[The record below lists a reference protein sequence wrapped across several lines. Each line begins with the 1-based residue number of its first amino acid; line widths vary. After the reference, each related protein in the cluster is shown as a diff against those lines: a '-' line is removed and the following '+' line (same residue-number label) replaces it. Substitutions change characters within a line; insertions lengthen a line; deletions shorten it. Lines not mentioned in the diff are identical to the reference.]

1 MRPSHRSNRHVPTLR
16 PKTSNRGVG
25 LIEVL
30 VSLLVFSLGVLGLV
44 GLQARSVQ
52 IETQAG
58 DRTRA
63 ANLANEVVTQMW
75 VNQTTGLS
83 EKQLED
89 WNKRVEDTSTAGLP
103 GGVGEV
109 SEPDANGVVTIT
121 VTWRPPTLLSKEE
134 PPQKYLTQ
142 VVLP

>member
-1 MRPSHRSNRHVPTLR
+1 MRPSHRSNCRVPTLP
-16 PKTSNRGVG
+16 PKASNRGVG

-75 VNQTTGLS
+75 VNQTTSLP
-83 EKQLED
+83 EKQLEG
-89 WNKRVEDTSTAGLP
+89 WNDRVKDTSTAGLP
-103 GGVGEV
+103 GGVGKV

-121 VTWRPPTLLSKEE
+121 IEWRPPTRLSEKE

>member
-1 MRPSHRSNRHVPTLR
+1 MPQSHRSNRRVPTYP
-16 PKTSNRGVG
+16 PKASNRGVG

-63 ANLANEVVTQMW
+63 ANLANELVTQMW
-75 VNQTTGLS
+75 VNQTTSLS

-89 WNKRVEDTSTAGLP
+89 WNDRVRDTSTAGLP

-121 VTWRPPTLLSKEE
+121 IAWRPPTRLSEKE
-134 PPQKYLTQ
+134 PDQKYLTQ

>member
-1 MRPSHRSNRHVPTLR
+1 MRPSHRSHRRGPTLP
-16 PKTSNRGVG
+16 PKASIRGVG

-44 GLQARSVQ
+44 GLQARAVQ

-75 VNQTTGLS
+75 VNQTTSLP
-83 EKQLED
+83 EKQLGD
-89 WNKRVEDTSTAGLP
+89 WNDRVKDTSTGGLP
-103 GGVGEV
+103 EGVGEV

-121 VTWRPPTLLSKEE
+121 ITWRPPTLLSEEE

-142 VVLP
+142 VVIP

>member
-1 MRPSHRSNRHVPTLR
+1 MRPSHRSNRRVPTL
-16 PKTSNRGVG
+16 PTKASNRGVG

-75 VNQTTGLS
+75 VNQTTYLS
-83 EKQLED
+83 PAQLEG
-89 WNKRVEDTSTAGLP
+89 WNDRVKDPSTGGLP
-103 GGVGEV
+103 SGVVTV
-109 SEPDANGVVTIT
+109 SKPDADRVVTIT
-121 VTWRPPTLLSKEE
+121 IEWRPPTRLSEEE

>member
-1 MRPSHRSNRHVPTLR
+1 MPPSHRSNRRVPTLP
-16 PKTSNRGVG
+16 PKASNRGVG

-83 EKQLED
+83 EKQLEN
-89 WNKRVEDTSTAGLP
+89 WNDRVEDTSTAGLP

-109 SEPDANGVVTIT
+109 SKPDANGVVTIT
-121 VTWRPPTLLSKEE
+121 ITWQPPTRLSKEE
-134 PPQKYLTQ
+134 PQKYLTQ
-142 VVLP
+142 VVIP

>member
-1 MRPSHRSNRHVPTLR
+1 MHSSHRSNRRVPTLP
-16 PKTSNRGVG
+16 PKASNRGVG

-44 GLQARSVQ
+44 GLQARAMQ

-63 ANLANEVVTQMW
+63 ANLANELVTQMW
-75 VNQTTGLS
+75 MNQTTELS
-83 EKQLED
+83 SEQLED
-89 WNKRVEDTSTAGLP
+89 WNKRVADTRTGGLP
-103 GGVGEV
+103 GGVGTV
-109 SEPDANGVVTIT
+109 SKPDADRVVKITIE
-121 VTWRPPTLLSKEE
+121 WLPPTRVSTDKNR
-134 PPQKYLTQ
+134 YLTQ

>member
-1 MRPSHRSNRHVPTLR
+1 MHPSHRSNRRVPASP
-16 PKTSNRGVG
+16 PKASIRGVG

-44 GLQARSVQ
+44 GLQARAVQ

-75 VNQTTGLS
+75 VNRTTGLTP
-83 EKQLED
+83 EQLED
-89 WNKRVEDTSTAGLP
+89 WNDRVRDTSAAGLP
-103 GGVGEV
+103 GGEGEV
-109 SEPDANGVVTIT
+109 SKPDADGVVT
-121 VTWRPPTLLSKEE
+121 VTIEWRPPTLLSEKE
-134 PPQKYLTQ
+134 PPQKYQTQ
-142 VVLP
+142 VVIP